1 MQERFRCSTRPICKR
16 FPISKLELCQ
26 PRKTWTHSEF
36 CNVYLLLN
44 PPVELLTHCYFPW
57 NAPLSFIL
65 NPFAERTDVW
75 ESLTEMFCD
84 FLSWSTAWRR
94 WKRGGRPST
103 LFHSAPQFRID
114 SFLFS
119 LFQISAVKMKAKWKV
134 STSLDSF
141 LASVIVGFCTFIHVW
156 FRIFVLVC
164 FCHCILVCFCVVCLC
179 FCTMCVNICVCM

>member
-1 MQERFRCSTRPICKR
+1 MRLRSMVFFSTRFSKKQFYSVVVQERFRCSTRPICKR

-26 PRKTWTHSEF
+26 PRKTWRHSEF
-36 CNVYLLLN
+36 CNVCLLLN

-75 ESLTEMFCD
+75 ESLTETFCD

-94 WKRGGRPST
+94 WKREGRPST

-119 LFQISAVKMKAKWKV
+119 LFQIFS
-134 STSLDSF
+134 S
-141 LASVIVGFCTFIHVW
+141 
-156 FRIFVLVC
+156 
-164 FCHCILVCFCVVCLC
+164 
-179 FCTMCVNICVCM
+179 